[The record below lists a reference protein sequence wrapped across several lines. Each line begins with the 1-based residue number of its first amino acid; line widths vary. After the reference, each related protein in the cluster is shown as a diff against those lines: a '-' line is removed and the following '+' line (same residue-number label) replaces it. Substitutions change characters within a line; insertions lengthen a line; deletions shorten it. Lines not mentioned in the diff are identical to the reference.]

1 MALFRKCEQ
10 NPTCSTIL
18 GSKVSGNGGGR
29 FSPHVY
35 VTDERKGVPLSQ
47 IRPELRAT
55 RWVVEQV

>member
-1 MALFRKCEQ
+1 MVLFRKCEQ

-18 GSKVSGNGGGR
+18 GSKVSGGR

-55 RWVVEQV
+55 RWVQSTELD